1 MFPQGARF
9 HAILP
14 SRGILMTR
22 LLAQAIEEASRLPE
36 TLQDEIAER
45 LLDDIHGEEQWDQT
59 LARSAD
65 ALETLANRALAD
77 FKAGRTKQMGFD
89 EL

>member
-1 MFPQGARF
+1 
-9 HAILP
+9 
-14 SRGILMTR
+14 MTR

>member
-1 MFPQGARF
+1 
-9 HAILP
+9 
-14 SRGILMTR
+14 MTR

-65 ALETLANRALAD
+65 ALETLADRALAD